1 MKKRVPDP
9 PLTASIRPG
18 VTHDEAIH
26 KAMEFINSAHKK
38 AWLLPRQP
46 IPEHQELLS
55 ATMIETEIVQAYL
68 KIALATSTEAMS
80 I

>member
-1 MKKRVPDP
+1 MKKLVPDP
-9 PLTASIRPG
+9 PPSFSIRPG
-18 VTHDEAIH
+18 VTHDEAIRQ
-26 KAMEFINSAHKK
+26 AMEFINSAHKK

-55 ATMIETEIVQAYL
+55 AAMVEMEISRAYL
-68 KIALATSTEAMS
+68 KIALAASTSAMP